1 MIVCSTCPRPQLDC
15 LILNIYTFASHISN
29 SPHLSSVAMGIKTF
43 RGRLDKID
51 RLGRLG
57 RLGIMVAYVLNKER
71 VTALGNPIGDLNYDN
86 M

>member
-1 MIVCSTCPRPQLDC
+1 
-15 LILNIYTFASHISN
+15 
-29 SPHLSSVAMGIKTF
+29 MGIKTF